1 MITPAEEDF
10 IKSLAYVPEHMPGY
24 ATAISGGETF
34 LLENY
39 PCYREKEFLVF
50 IGYPLRDPF
59 DETKMEKILAAAI
72 ERFTPSRVAL
82 IAPSISRREG
92 ERGDSDAYYQL
103 DLDPLKIQAKVKN
116 MIHRASRELQ
126 VEKGREFLGEH
137 RQLVEDFLKTRR
149 VSGGTHTI
157 FQKIQEYLA
166 SVPTAWVFSAR
177 ARDGR
182 LAGFDIAEFGAKDYA
197 FYMFNFRSS
206 QNAAPGTSD
215 LLLYELIR
223 AAQQQ
228 GKRFVNLGLGVNAG
242 VTFFKRKWGGRPFL
256 NHEFV
261 LFEPR
266 KISPFGALLQG
277 FLRR

>member
-10 IKSLAYVPEHMPGY
+10 IKNLAYVPEHLPGY
-24 ATAISGGETF
+24 GAAISGGETF

-39 PCYREKEFLVF
+39 TCYREEEFLIF
-50 IGYPLRDPF
+50 IGYPLQDPF

-72 ERFTPSRVAL
+72 ERFTPARVAL
-82 IAPSISRREG
+82 IAPSISRRDG

-103 DLDPLKIQAKVKN
+103 DLAILKIPSKVKN
-116 MIHRASRELQ
+116 MVQRASQDLQ
-126 VEKGREFLGEH
+126 VEKGREFKSEH
-137 RQLVEDFLKTRR
+137 RQLVADFLGSRR
-149 VSGGTHTI
+149 VSEGTHTI

-166 SVPTAWVFSAR
+166 SVPTAWVLSAR
-177 ARDGR
+177 ARDGG

-206 QNAAPGTSD
+206 PNAAPGTSD
-215 LLLYELIR
+215 LLLYELIQE
-223 AAQQQ
+223 AQQQ

-242 VTFFKRKWGGRPFL
+242 VTFFKKKWGGRPFL

-266 KISPFGALLQG
+266 RTSPFEALLQD